1 MSERGLETHLGEVGD
16 MVLVEKPDSSKN
28 NEDFS
33 IISIGANDERIMI
46 KDYKTG
52 FNNDFSL
59 VLPKMRISNL
69 FANQKM
75 QLIKTSD
82 DEYKII
88 VINQSEAE
96 RNLYIM
102 TFQDSRL
109 ASRKF

>member
-59 VLPKMRISNL
+59 ILPKMRISNL